1 MLSHSPP
8 DPYNSLIDSGAKIF
22 LPIYRFRPKAGE
34 AELLVVGRVFVLV
47 LVGVAII
54 WIPII
59 QVTLTII

>member
-1 MLSHSPP
+1 VVPK
-8 DPYNSLIDSGAKIF
+8 YFF
-22 LPIYRFRPKAGE
+22 LFNRFRPKAGE

-59 QVTLTII
+59 QVSGYLSDRWVWSSYP